1 MSAPS
6 NGVLLSQNAVPG
18 EGGQDGKLRRCGP
31 KVGVEQMEGWRV
43 EQG

>member
-18 EGGQDGKLRRCGP
+18 EGGQDWKLRRCGP
-31 KVGVEQMEGWRV
+31 GIGLEQEEGWI
-43 EQG
+43 EQR